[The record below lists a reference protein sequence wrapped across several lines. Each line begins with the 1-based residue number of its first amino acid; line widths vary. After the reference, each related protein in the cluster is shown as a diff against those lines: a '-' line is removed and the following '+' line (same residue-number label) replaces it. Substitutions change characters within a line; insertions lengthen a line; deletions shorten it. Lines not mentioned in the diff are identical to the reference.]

1 MLNVVAKAE
10 TFHNNYIFISCWATC
25 IIFKTW
31 KNFIMIKSPLTVA
44 QSVCPLQPSHLN
56 ADVTMERCRSFFTAA
71 KHWIESWMLA
81 VYKKWWKSNTI
92 AIFFFSHSFR
102 EANTHQVSI
111 SWLFDEFGL
120 FGLRC
125 HQPLPQ
131 PICLLA
137 AEQKEEVRHGPWAK
151 RAMRES
157 AKPMEWKVDNCLF
170 ANKSPA
176 SERKRGYAAV
186 CWTRLSR
193 LQSKAREREK
203 ERGKEITVC
212 WLHFILTMMFDIQ
225 SVSHP
230 CQDLF
235 FCSSSFCFTA
245 PLIPSRR
252 VGDDSKTTE
261 TIKEAMIKSSTLAR
275 VLISAF
281 LQT

>member
-1 MLNVVAKAE
+1 MMKVK
-10 TFHNNYIFISCWATC
+10 HNCSI
-25 IIFKTW
+25 
-31 KNFIMIKSPLTVA
+31 L
-44 QSVCPLQPSHLN
+44 
-56 ADVTMERCRSFFTAA
+56 FT
-71 KHWIESWMLA
+71 
-81 VYKKWWKSNTI
+81 
-92 AIFFFSHSFR
+92 HSFR
-102 EANTHQVSI
+102 DANTHQVSI

-151 RAMRES
+151 RAMWES

-235 FCSSSFCFTA
+235 FLLQFVLLYCSPHSISPGGWRFQNNWNHQ
-245 PLIPSRR
+245 R
-252 VGDDSKTTE
+252 GDDKVFNSGP
-261 TIKEAMIKSSTLAR
+261 
-275 VLISAF
+275 SAD
-281 LQT
+281 